1 MSEPTPDSRPGKDH
15 RKGGRK
21 PGPAANKQRHV
32 ISVRL
37 TDAEYLRLMGE
48 STKYKISQGE
58 VLRAVWLNQHSITK
72 LSVPPTVERAK
83 QRVKLAGMTNDLQ
96 ALLKRGGHGEAA
108 NKVLL
113 SLVEQLTLMLA

>member
-1 MSEPTPDSRPGKDH
+1 MSEPPPESLPDNNH

-21 PGPAANKQRHV
+21 PGPVDKKQRHV

-48 STKYKISQGE
+48 TAKYKLSQGE

-83 QRVKLAGMTNDLQ
+83 QRVQLAGMANDLQ
-96 ALLKRGGHGEAA
+96 ALLKRGGHVEAT
-108 NKVLL
+108 NRVLL
-113 SLVEQLTLMLA
+113 SLMGQLTLMLA